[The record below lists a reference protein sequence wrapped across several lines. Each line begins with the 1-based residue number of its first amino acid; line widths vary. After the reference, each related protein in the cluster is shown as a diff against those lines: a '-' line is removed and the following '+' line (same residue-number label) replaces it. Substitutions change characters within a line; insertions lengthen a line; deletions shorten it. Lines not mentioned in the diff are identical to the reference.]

1 MKAKAP
7 LWLLAIVSVLTAC
20 QQEYGI
26 PACART
32 ADMPPA
38 LKMEHYRS
46 PTPACV
52 PNAETLDTTGLQKL
66 IAAEKP
72 VLVDVYALQRSAVN
86 EGFGSVWLPNKAHE
100 SLPAAI
106 WLPNVGYGT
115 IEADIEAYF
124 QRELQRLTA
133 DDKTIRW
140 YFIALRIAGCH
151 GMPYN
156 APMIMVISA
165 CTGIEPAWM
174 AGRKPVCQS
183 SPLNHNRWLV
193 ISLNQHSTTAST
205 TTAST
210 AAAASTA
217 ASSTAT
223 ATRSR
228 AKSRGVGI
236 SIAVGSPIIRL
247 GAGWAATQLKIAA
260 PNNSQPSKENCP

>member
-72 VLVDVYALQRSAVN
+72 VLVDVYALQRSVN

-100 SLPAAI
+100 SLPGAI

-133 DDKTIRW
+133 DDKNYPLVFYCVADCWMSWNAVQRAHDYGYKRVYW
-140 YFIALRIAGCH
+140 YRTGVDGWKEAG
-151 GMPYN
+151 
-156 APMIMVISA
+156 
-165 CTGIEPAWM
+165 
-174 AGRKPVCQS
+174 
-183 SPLNHNRWLV
+183 L
-193 ISLNQHSTTAST
+193 
-205 TTAST
+205 
-210 AAAASTA
+210 
-217 ASSTAT
+217 
-223 ATRSR
+223 
-228 AKSRGVGI
+228 
-236 SIAVGSPIIRL
+236 PIITL
-247 GAGWAATQLKIAA
+247 E
-260 PNNSQPSKENCP
+260 PQPVASD